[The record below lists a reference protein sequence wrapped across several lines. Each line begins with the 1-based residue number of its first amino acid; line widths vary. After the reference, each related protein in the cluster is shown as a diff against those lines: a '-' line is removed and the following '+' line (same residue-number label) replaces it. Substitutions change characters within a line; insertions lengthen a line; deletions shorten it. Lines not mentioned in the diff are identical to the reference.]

1 MCVSGDVALPGTCVS
16 LAAGPGAA
24 VEELLTDSRWG
35 CSPIRA
41 RLLEDDDNGGLGGPG
56 RTWGRGRRVMPTAV
70 SPDQLNRL
78 RGIPSY
84 SVMWPASTDSRILY
98 PVAPSLF
105 LFAAFFLLLLLVL
118 GSSHRPLDSLRSEIE
133 KFALLNGAW

>member
-56 RTWGRGRRVMPTAV
+56 RTWGRAAGRGARNTTTALPCSGARSR
-70 SPDQLNRL
+70 SP
-78 RGIPSY
+78 
-84 SVMWPASTDSRILY
+84 AATSTPR
-98 PVAPSLF
+98 
-105 LFAAFFLLLLLVL
+105 
-118 GSSHRPLDSLRSEIE
+118 
-133 KFALLNGAW
+133 